1 MVSEVRVL
9 RVGVAGLGL
18 IGGSLALALRDAGH
32 AVTVF
37 DPDAATCELA
47 RADSF
52 SLSPDIAQLAAAGL
66 DLLILAAPLRAFEH
80 LLDGAAEHLTPNTVL
95 MDVGSVKQTVQH
107 LVERCGLAHQFVGAH
122 PMSGTERSGY
132 RAADPNLMREVQWVL
147 TPTEASPAAGVRLVL
162 ELLTRSLAGRVSV
175 HDPATHDA
183 LVAKISH
190 VPHLV
195 ASSLLTSV
203 AANPSGAEALRL
215 AAGSYRHGTRVA
227 GTAPQRTA
235 AMIEE
240 NRQAVVAALDL
251 FLADLTQLREVVAQ
265 SGDLTERLAQAVA
278 ARELLDEVSEFGA
291 HRSGRICEVSWQEPD
306 WLSRLQQLSAGRRI
320 IDCDPDGC
328 VSVS

>member
-1 MVSEVRVL
+1 MVSEVRAL
-9 RVGVAGLGL
+9 RIGVAGLGL

-32 AVTVF
+32 EVTVF
-37 DPDAATCELA
+37 DPDAATCDLA
-47 RADSF
+47 QADGF
-52 SLSPDIAQLAAAGL
+52 TPTQDIAQLAAAGL
-66 DLLILAAPLRAFEH
+66 DLLVLAAPLRAFEQ
-80 LLDGAAEHLTPNTVL
+80 LLDGAAQHLTPHTVV
-95 MDVGSVKQTVQH
+95 MDVGSVKQAVQH

-132 RAADPNLMREVQWVL
+132 RAADPALMREVQWVL
-147 TPTEASPAAGVRLVL
+147 TPTPASPAPGVRLVL
-162 ELLTRSLAGRVSV
+162 ELITRSLAGRVSV

-203 AANPSGAEALRL
+203 ATNPSGAEALRL

-240 NRQAVVAALDL
+240 NRQAVVDGLDL
-251 FLADLTQLREVVAQ
+251 FLADLTQLREVVAG
-265 SGDLTERLAQAVA
+265 SGDLAGRLAQAVA

-291 HRSGRICEVSWQEPD
+291 HRSGRICEVDWEGPD
-306 WLSRLQQLSAGRRI
+306 WLTNLQQLSAGRRV
-320 IDCDPDGC
+320 IDCDPEEC